1 MKKLICLVLAIV
13 LFVSVIPSTT
23 AADISDDL
31 ADTGSSYPNGFY
43 YGTFG
48 GGNCPR
54 FALYGTY
61 ERDEKGP
68 YGGWLNEGYVTV
80 YGNYPSGAVARV
92 YARLE
97 FQDDWGLVG
106 QGAAPHGDST
116 DIIFRLNTWDFYDSL
131 VNDLKPCQY
140 FTRTFITVKIK
151 DRYGNDLTSFYRYA
165 YDDID
170 MQNYAP
176 RVFPRDARASY
187 KDVLGCSH
195 KWVVEIDGKHDSMCV
210 NPSYY
215 RARVYIRRNGVRSSW
230 RRLFNYDIKYSKDG
244 LAYFTAPDMVGDYEL
259 TARTVTQDGDW
270 VSGFIGEA
278 YGWYHGLN
286 WFCIPKYRLWD
297 NTDVS

>member
-1 MKKLICLVLAIV
+1 MKKLICLFLVIV

-23 AADISDDL
+23 AADISEDL

-80 YGNYPSGAVARV
+80 YGDYPSGAVARV

-97 FQDDWGLVG
+97 YQDDWGLVA
-106 QGAAPHGDST
+106 QGAAPHGRST
-116 DIIFRLNTWDFYDSL
+116 DIIFRLNTYDFYDSL
-131 VNDLKPCQY
+131 V
-140 FTRTFITVKIK
+140 
-151 DRYGNDLTSFYRYA
+151 
-165 YDDID
+165 
-170 MQNYAP
+170 AP